1 MSIKFADSMLV
12 GEFVNYPHRAW
23 GAILQFPISVF
34 RSLDTGDI
42 CNYNQDTIEEI
53 RGVDNFFDLGL
64 DCRR

>member
-42 CNYNQDTIEEI
+42 CNYN
-53 RGVDNFFDLGL
+53 
-64 DCRR
+64 